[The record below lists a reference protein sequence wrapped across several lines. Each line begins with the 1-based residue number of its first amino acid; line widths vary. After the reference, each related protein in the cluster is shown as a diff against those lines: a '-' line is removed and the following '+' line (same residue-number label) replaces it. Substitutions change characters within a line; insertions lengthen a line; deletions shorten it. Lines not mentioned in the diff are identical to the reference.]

1 MRRKEFRQA
10 FVASLPVLAGYLGL
24 GGGFGILLSTVGYGV
39 LWALGMS
46 ITMYSGSMQYMA
58 VELIPNGSSL
68 LTIGITTLLV
78 NARHLFY
85 GLSLLDEYKGAGWRK
100 FFMIFQLTDETYSI
114 TCAGAPGADKQ
125 SRQRYYFYVSVL
137 NHLYWIAGCSIGC
150 IVGSLLK
157 FNSQGID
164 FVLTA
169 LFITVFTDQW
179 LKSRNHLA
187 AIAGVASSVLCR
199 LTFGADFLIP
209 AMVCIALSLTLLR
222 RYTGADETKE
232 AEQDE

>member
-1 MRRKEFRQA
+1 MRKKEFRQA

-24 GGGFGILLSTVGYGV
+24 GGGFGILLSTVGYHV
-39 LWALGMS
+39 WWALGMS

-58 VELIPNGSSL
+58 VDLIPNGASL
-68 LTIGITTLLV
+68 VTVAVTTLLV

-85 GLSLLDEYKGAGWRK
+85 GLSLLDEYRGAGWRK

-114 TCAGAPGADKQ
+114 VCAGAPGADRA
-125 SRQRYYFYVSVL
+125 SRQRYYFWVSVL

-179 LKSRNHLA
+179 MKSGNHLA
-187 AIAGVASSVLCR
+187 AIMGVASSVLCR
-199 LTFGADFLIP
+199 LIFGTDFLIP
-209 AMVCIALSLTLLR
+209 AMLCIALSLTLLR
-222 RYTGADETKE
+222 RHTGADAE
-232 AEQDE
+232 AEA

>member
-1 MRRKEFRQA
+1 MRKKGFRQA
-10 FVASLPVLAGYLGL
+10 LVASLPVLAGYLGL
-24 GGGFGILLSTVGYGV
+24 GGGFGILLSTVGYHV
-39 LWALGMS
+39 WWALGMS

-58 VELIPNGSSL
+58 VDLIPNGASL
-68 LTIGITTLLV
+68 VTVAVTTLLV

-114 TCAGAPGADKQ
+114 VCAGAPGTDKA
-125 SRQRYYFYVSVL
+125 SRQRYYFWVSVL

-179 LKSRNHLA
+179 LKSKNHLA
-187 AIAGVASSVLCR
+187 AIVGVASSVLCR
-199 LTFGADFLIP
+199 LIFGTDFLIP
-209 AMVCIALSLTLLR
+209 AMICIALSLTLLR
-222 RYTGADETKE
+222 KYTGADTE
-232 AEQDE
+232 AEA

>member
-1 MRRKEFRQA
+1 MRKKEFRQA

-24 GGGFGILLSTVGYGV
+24 GGGFGILLSTVGYHV
-39 LWALGMS
+39 WWALGMS

-58 VELIPNGSSL
+58 VDLIPNGASL
-68 LTIGITTLLV
+68 VTVAVTTLLV

-85 GLSLLDEYKGAGWRK
+85 GLSLLEEYKGAGWRK

-114 TCAGAPGADKQ
+114 VCAGAPGADRA
-125 SRQRYYFYVSVL
+125 SRQRYYFWVSVL

-187 AIAGVASSVLCR
+187 AIVGVVSSVLCR
-199 LTFGADFLIP
+199 LIFGTDFLIP
-209 AMVCIALSLTLLR
+209 AMLCIALSLTLLR
-222 RYTGADETKE
+222 KHTGADAE
-232 AEQDE
+232 AEA